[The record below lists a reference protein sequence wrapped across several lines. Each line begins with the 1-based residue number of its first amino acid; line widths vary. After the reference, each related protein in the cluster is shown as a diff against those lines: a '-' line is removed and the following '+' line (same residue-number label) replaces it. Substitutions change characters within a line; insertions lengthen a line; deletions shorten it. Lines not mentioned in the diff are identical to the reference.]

1 MSNNTKIKF
10 LNVTGKIYQ
19 VTDISF
25 FHMTIE
31 ATEAN
36 LTAADVPECELW
48 DIGEFERY
56 KVRLINNDGMGEIV
70 DFGEFKKKMRT
81 HNM

>member
-10 LNVTGKIYQ
+10 LSVADKIYQ

-31 ATEAN
+31 AVETD
-36 LTAADVPECELW
+36 LTAVNVPTDELW
-48 DIGEFERY
+48 NIGEFERY
-56 KVRLINNDGMGEIV
+56 KVRLINNGGMGEIV
-70 DFGEFKKKMRT
+70 DFSAWVNSCK
-81 HNM
+81 

>member
-31 ATEAN
+31 ATETN
-36 LTAADVPECELW
+36 LTAANVPDCELW
-48 DIGEFERY
+48 DIEEFERY
-56 KVRLINNDGMGEIV
+56 KVKLINNDGMGEIV
-70 DFGEFKKKMRT
+70 DFEEFRKRKL
-81 HNM
+81 

>member
-10 LNVTGKIYQ
+10 LNVADKIYQ
-19 VTDISF
+19 VIDISF

-31 ATEAN
+31 ATETD
-36 LTAADVPECELW
+36 LTAADVSECELW
-48 DIGEFERY
+48 DIDEFERY

-70 DFGEFKKKMRT
+70 DIEEFRKKIKVPSI
-81 HNM
+81 

>member
-10 LNVTGKIYQ
+10 LNVADKIYQ

-31 ATEAN
+31 ATETN
-36 LTAADVPECELW
+36 LTAADVPEYELW
-48 DIGEFERY
+48 DISEFERY
-56 KVRLINNDGMGEIV
+56 KVRLINNDGMG
-70 DFGEFKKKMRT
+70 GEFKEKM
-81 HNM
+81 